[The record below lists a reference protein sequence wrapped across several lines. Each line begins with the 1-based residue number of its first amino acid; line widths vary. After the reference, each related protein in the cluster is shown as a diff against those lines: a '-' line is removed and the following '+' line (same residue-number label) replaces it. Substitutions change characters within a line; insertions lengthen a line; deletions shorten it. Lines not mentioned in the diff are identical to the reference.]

1 MHQSHPEP
9 TSLLYMQESDA
20 LQSEVKLL
28 KNERGRLVREVSIK
42 QQLEE
47 GFAQR
52 AGQQAAA
59 LKDAQAKIATLEKS
73 LQQVAGQHVACFGR
87 QLHQ

>member
-1 MHQSHPEP
+1 M
-9 TSLLYMQESDA
+9 LLWQEYDA

-28 KNERGRLVREVSIK
+28 QTERGRLVREVSIK

-59 LKDAQAKIATLEKS
+59 LKEAQSKISTLEKS
-73 LQQVAGQHVACFGR
+73 LQQVV
-87 QLHQ
+87 